1 MSDALYT
8 ILLSIIPGAL
18 YAFVIWLTIPFM
30 SFNLRTSYQY
40 VLLGCISVG
49 LVMFVH
55 QYLPFLYSDP
65 ITVMIS
71 TQMGDIEFL
80 KNMAFYEVGITEE
93 VSKLLTFILI
103 CRVRRLTDSND
114 DSRNDSPIATM
125 VYCAMVSLGFAIIEN
140 AHYASNYGS
149 DILIPRLFTA
159 VLVHMELGLM
169 MGYWLA
175 LAKIDNTQINRS
187 VMSIIFKKHKNF
199 KTIVYGL
206 VGLSTA
212 VFVHGLYDF
221 NLFVFSNYGAP
232 LMYAILGLGA
242 FITYIG
248 ANHLIA
254 LTKK

>member
-1 MSDALYT
+1 MTGVQTCALPIYG
-8 ILLSIIPGAL
+8 LLVSQIINAL
-18 YAFVIWLTIPFM
+18 YAFIIWLTMPFM

-49 LVMFVH
+49 LVMFAH

-65 ITVMIS
+65 ITVMVS
-71 TQMGDIEFL
+71 TQMSDIEFL

-149 DILIPRLFTA
+149 DINQQHRAEMHTLTFFSQ
-159 VLVHMELGLM
+159 HMTGHRELCM
-169 MGYWLA
+169 M
-175 LAKIDNTQINRS
+175 T
-187 VMSIIFKKHKNF
+187 VC
-199 KTIVYGL
+199 
-206 VGLSTA
+206 
-212 VFVHGLYDF
+212 
-221 NLFVFSNYGAP
+221 
-232 LMYAILGLGA
+232 
-242 FITYIG
+242 
-248 ANHLIA
+248 
-254 LTKK
+254 